1 MALTPAAI
9 QAQAASASP
18 TQVSATDYARAE
30 ALIGWNARE
39 LVVDDAVNP
48 KWTSAHSFWYRNHSA
63 KGYEFLVVDA
73 ATGARRPL
81 FDNVKLASVLS
92 ERADTAYDPAKLP
105 FRDLTLLRDGKAI
118 QFDVGK
124 KRFWT
129 CDIVAYTC
137 TGPDSVPARKASE
150 VKSPDGKWIA
160 YERGGNLYL
169 RGTDG
174 GAETALTTD
183 GTPDYGYGL
192 ASIGCCQQVTN
203 ARAKTE
209 LRPYVLW
216 SPDSKRLITHKW
228 DQRNVR
234 QLALLE
240 VKNPAPILHTYRYAL
255 PGDSVIPKF
264 EYYAFDVASRKGT
277 RVDVPPI
284 EAVNTTCCW
293 MSTVTR
299 RTLTTPGIWPSRSG
313 RR

>member
-1 MALTPAAI
+1 MMLTPAAVR
-9 QAQAASASP
+9 AQAATESASP

-39 LVVDDAVNP
+39 LVIDDAVNP
-48 KWTSAHSFWYRNHSA
+48 KWMSAHSFWYRNHSA

-73 ATGARRPL
+73 ATGAKRQL
-81 FDNVKLASVLS
+81 FDPVKLASVLS

-105 FRDLTLLRDGKAI
+105 FRDLKLLRGGQAI

-124 KRFWT
+124 KHFWT

-137 TGPDSVPARKASE
+137 TGPDSVPAMKASE

-203 ARAKTE
+203 VRNKTE

-216 SPDSKRLITHKW
+216 SPDSRRLITHKW

-234 QLALLE
+234 QMHLLE
-240 VKNPAPILHTYRYAL
+240 VKNPAPFALLAIRSLSTYGETWR
-255 PGDSVIPKF
+255 
-264 EYYAFDVASRKGT
+264 GT
-277 RVDVPPI
+277 
-284 EAVNTTCCW
+284 ATTA
-293 MSTVTR
+293 
-299 RTLTTPGIWPSRSG
+299 
-313 RR
+313 